1 MEYTNKDIE
10 KIVGFKSWS
19 NDRKYNTLL
28 EIDCIQYCNMGID
41 STKAEKQHVRSMSRK
56 IYTAIKK
63 FNPSA
68 GETFLRS
75 MDLKNK

>member
-1 MEYTNKDIE
+1 
-10 KIVGFKSWS
+10 
-19 NDRKYNTLL
+19 
-28 EIDCIQYCNMGID
+28 MGID
-41 STKAEKQHVRSMSRK
+41 STQAEKQHVRSMSRK

>member
-1 MEYTNKDIE
+1 MEYTNKDID

-19 NDRKYNTLL
+19 DDKKYNTLL
-28 EIDCIQYCNMGID
+28 EIDCIQYCNMGTD
-41 STKAEKQHVRSMSRK
+41 STKAEKQHVKTMSRK